1 MKKYEKIIFTAALI
15 AAASTASAGG
25 MMEPVMEA
33 PVMIEDATAGP
44 SLGMLM
50 PLLLLVVIAAVAS

>member
-1 MKKYEKIIFTAALI
+1 MKKIILTAALI
-15 AAASTASAGG
+15 AAASTASACG

-44 SLGMLM
+44 SSGMLM

>member
-1 MKKYEKIIFTAALI
+1 LI

-44 SLGMLM
+44 SSGMLM